1 MKLGELLKSYR
12 TEHKLSMDAFCE
24 LSDLT
29 KGYIS
34 MLEKNEHPKSKKPI
48 IPSYE
53 TIEKIAKGMRI
64 SVESLID
71 MLDDDQEIQINSTP
85 PQLKSITMS
94 TTLPDTPDLLT
105 QQITD
110 KVVQLTTPN
119 KRIVLRTSEK
129 LLESQEREVNEERFE
144 YHVFEKL
151 SAGTGYGYAEDRNYD
166 TVYFEKDITHDLAS
180 WVYGDSMEPDFAD
193 GSVALIKDTGWDYDG
208 AIYAVDWDGQ
218 SYIKKVYKEKDGLRL
233 VSLNDKYDDK
243 FARWEE
249 DPRII
254 GKVVGNFMPS
264 EN

>member
-1 MKLGELLKSYR
+1 MDLKKYIGNQIKTFRKSAGFTQDELAKRLNTTKQTISRYEKGERKANQDMLFKLCDIFNVSIDDFFPV
-12 TEHKLSMDAFCE
+12 LS
-24 LSDLT
+24 
-29 KGYIS
+29 
-34 MLEKNEHPKSKKPI
+34 KN
-48 IPSYE
+48 
-53 TIEKIAKGMRI
+53 A
-64 SVESLID
+64 VESTNSIP
-71 MLDDDQEIQINSTP
+71 DD
-85 PQLKSITMS
+85 
-94 TTLPDTPDLLT
+94 PDLLT

-110 KVVQLTTPN
+110 KVVQLTTQN
-119 KRIVLRTSEK
+119 KKIVLRTSEE

-254 GKVVGNFMPS
+254 GKVVENFMPT

>member
-1 MKLGELLKSYR
+1 
-12 TEHKLSMDAFCE
+12 MDKEQIA
-24 LSDLT
+24 S
-29 KGYIS
+29 
-34 MLEKNEHPKSKKPI
+34 I
-48 IPSYE
+48 IG
-53 TIEKIAKGMRI
+53 EKIKQYRLKNGWTQQELGSKIGISKNAIGNYEKGIRSPKKDTMFDLANAFKI
-64 SVESLID
+64 SID
-71 MLDDDQEIQINSTP
+71 DLFPQIKKDS
-85 PQLKSITMS
+85 S
-94 TTLPDTPDLLT
+94 TTTSLPNDPDLLT

-119 KRIVLRTSEK
+119 KKIVLRTSEE
-129 LLESQEREVNEERFE
+129 LLEGQEREIDEELFE

-166 TVYFEKDITHDLAS
+166 TVYFDKDITHDLAS

-249 DPRII
+249 EPRII
-254 GKVVGNFMPS
+254 GKVVGNFMPQ
-264 EN
+264 EK